1 MAGRPKKSIAEKKLE
16 GNRSKTPPEEPLKPP
31 KGEVKCPVWLSKE
44 AKKFWKKVVP
54 ILQETDGLIE
64 ISDQTALEGFCET
77 YAQWKEAS
85 LVLQKEGMTFSTPK
99 GYIQQR
105 PEVAIVQK
113 SSKTLM
119 DYMNAFGL
127 TPSSRSRLGI
137 KAPPKGDGFDA
148 F

>member
-1 MAGRPKKSIAEKKLE
+1 MAGRPKKSIAEKRLE
-16 GNRSKTPPEEPLKPP
+16 GNRSKTPLKDPPNFP
-31 KGEVKCPVWLSKE
+31 KGEVKCPIWLSKE
-44 AKKFWKKVVP
+44 AKKFWKKIVP

-64 ISDQTALEGFCET
+64 VSDQTALEGFCET

-85 LVLQKEGMTFSTPK
+85 LVLQEMGMTFSTPK

-119 DYMNAFGL
+119 DFMNAFGL
-127 TPSSRSRLGI
+127 TPSARARLGI
-137 KAPPKGDGFDA
+137 KSEPKGDGFDD

>member
-1 MAGRPKKSIAEKKLE
+1 VAGRPRKSIAEKRLE
-16 GNRSKTPPEEPLKPP
+16 GNRSKTPLDDPPEFP
-31 KGEVKCPVWLSKE
+31 KGEMKCPRWLSRE
-44 AKKFWKKVVP
+44 AKKFWKKIVP
-54 ILQETDGLIE
+54 ILQEASGLLE
-64 ISDQTALEGFCET
+64 ICDQTALEGFCET

-85 LVLQKEGMTFSTPK
+85 IILQEEGMTFSTDK

-113 SSKTLM
+113 SSKSLM

-137 KAPPKGDGFDA
+137 KPPPKGDGFDD